1 MRYFNTAGPCNPQDH
16 YMLSPV
22 ERLPGLRRLIDQKAY
37 FVVHAPRQVGKTT
50 LMLTLAQQLTA
61 EGRYT
66 AVLLSLEAGAPFH
79 HDPHLAQQEIIRS
92 WRIGLAAQL
101 PSERHP
107 AWAETMEIPTLSIS
121 EALAQWAQTAPT
133 PVVVFLDEIDALE
146 DTTLISVLRQL
157 RAGYPSR
164 PQAFPWSLALIGMRD
179 VRDYKVAAGG
189 SDRLRTASPF
199 NIKMDAL
206 TLGNFTADE
215 VAQLYRQHTT
225 ETGQVFTDEAVAY
238 AYDLTYGQ
246 PWLVNALARQATE
259 FIQPD
264 LTQPITRDHI
274 EAAKWRLIERQDT
287 HLDSLA
293 ERLQEPRVR
302 NLIAPMLA
310 GDLPGDLPDDD
321 RRYVLDLGLVRR
333 NPDTGVL
340 EVANPV
346 YREVLPRVLSGGVQD
361 ALPRL
366 EPVWLDGEGRLVPE
380 KLLEAFLGFWRQHGE
395 PLLRGVAYHEIAP
408 HIVLMA
414 YLQRVENGGGRV
426 TREYAIGSGRMD
438 VCLRYGGVT
447 VGIELKVW
455 REGAGDPEAEGL
467 EQLERYLAGLAAGA
481 VGWLVIFDRR
491 AGQPPVAERTRAYRA
506 VTPGGRTVTV
516 VRA

>member
-1 MRYFNTAGPCNPQDH
+1 MRYFNTAGPCNAQDH
-16 YMLSPV
+16 YMLAPV

-66 AVLLSLEAGAPFH
+66 AALLSLEAGAAF
-79 HDPHLAQQEIIRS
+79 DSDIGAAENAILDVWRS
-92 WRIGLAAQL
+92 
-101 PSERHP
+101 
-107 AWAETMEIPTLSIS
+107 
-121 EALAQWAQTAPT
+121 ALAVWLPESQQPPPWPEASPGSRLHAAFVTWARQAQTAL
-133 PVVVFLDEIDALE
+133 VLFLDEVDALR
-146 DTTLISVLRQL
+146 DNVLLSTLRQL
-157 RAGYPSR
+157 RDGYSLRPAG
-164 PQAFPWSLALIGMRD
+164 FPWSLALIGMRD

-189 SDRLRTASPF
+189 SDRLHTASPF
-199 NIKMDAL
+199 NIKMRSL
-206 TLGNFTADE
+206 TLGNFTQDE

-238 AYDLTYGQ
+238 AYDLTAGQ
-246 PWLVNALARQATE
+246 PWLVNALAKVCVEELVEDTGQT
-259 FIQPD
+259 
-264 LTQPITRDHI
+264 ITRDDI
-274 EAAKWRLIERQDT
+274 EAAKWVLIERQDT

-293 ERLQEPRVR
+293 ERLREPRVR